1 MSLHLYSMRYTA
13 DLGKAFAASL
23 CFALWAAVLC
33 LKQQQR
39 SYHTIEQDQDHVFT
53 KSHSGLH
60 TKFMGFPTFSEVCSD
75 KLGEGI

>member
-1 MSLHLYSMRYTA
+1 MRYTA

-23 CFALWAAVLC
+23 CFARLLYTAW
-33 LKQQQR
+33 KQQQR

-60 TKFMGFPTFSEVCSD
+60 TKFMGFPTFSGVCSD